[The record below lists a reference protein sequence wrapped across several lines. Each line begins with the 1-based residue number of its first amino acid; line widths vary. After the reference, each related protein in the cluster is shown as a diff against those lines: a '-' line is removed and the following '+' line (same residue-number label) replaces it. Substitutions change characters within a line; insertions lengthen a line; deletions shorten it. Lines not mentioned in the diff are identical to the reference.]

1 MKKLI
6 KNLLLSGFVL
16 FCSSNTLAQVIHGY
30 VVDQDNQALA
40 YSTVIIKGAMVGT
53 QANESGYYYIDLAN
67 SQQNAALELTA
78 AFTGFISQSKTV
90 QFLDNEKLEV
100 NFTLKQDSDLDEIV
114 ISSSLKP
121 MLKSDSAVPIEIY
134 TPKFFQK
141 NPTANLFD
149 AIKMVNGVQPQ
160 LNCNVCNTGDIHI
173 NGMEGAY
180 TMVLIDGMPI
190 VSSLASVYGLSGI
203 PTSMIQRVEVVK
215 GPASSLYGTEAM
227 GGIINIITKDAQSAP
242 LFSFDAFTTSWLETN
257 VDVSGKFKISE
268 NVDNLLGVN
277 YFQYGQRHDKN
288 KDGFTD
294 VTQQERISIFNKTS
308 FKRNQD
314 RLASIALRYLYEDRW
329 GGETHWNKKNDRG
342 GEQVY
347 GESIYT
353 NRFEAIA
360 MYQIPSSESIFAQF
374 SYNYHGQNSFYGPES
389 YQAKQQVAFGQLYWD
404 KQLGDHNLL
413 AGVSF
418 KYTYYDDNTRGTGIY
433 DENGLVVNTPSNTP
447 IWGLFV
453 QDQWKINAKNTL
465 LYGYRLDYDKTHQF
479 IHSPRVAYKL
489 EPFVGHFL
497 RASFGT
503 GFRVV
508 NVFTEDHR
516 ALSGAREVEFASDL
530 KPEESYNFNLNYVW
544 KLPTSFGVLNFD
556 ATGFYTYFTNKIEAN
571 TDIDQTKIIYDNLQ
585 GHAISKGVS
594 LNVEA
599 SFEFPLRIMAGAT
612 YMEVYRKEFGIKK
625 AVYHSPKYSGTF
637 SASYDFSRGWTSD
650 FTSNWNGPML
660 MPRVENDY
668 RAEYSPWVL
677 LSNIQVSKN
686 LFNGLTLYTGVK
698 NIFNTLPKY
707 DAIARWWDPF
717 GEPGNGVTP
726 PGGRNDVIF
735 EPNDYSYTAML
746 PRQVYFGL
754 RYSIL

>member
-268 NVDNLLGVN
+268 NVDNLLGGN